1 MWQCYTFNE
10 LHWRDT
16 HSSGTPYLSVQA
28 LHLSLWQDGD
38 TISRKLNI
46 QTIAKQECHA
56 WGMLLSLV
64 SPIAQCATGGGTGN
78 LCGRTSQTAI
88 RQCGNHQEPFNC
100 ACAGQISCGAGVV
113 WSSALLVSAIGCIH
127 CPAFVVVIVTSCL
140 RPPFSTQL
148 RLHSPVSCS
157 SGMQGYEGIAVTCT
171 AQRCKDHARCAH
183 AYIWASV
190 LQGDTLM
197 SVQQGSRSA
206 HQQQHAR
213 LIG

>member
-1 MWQCYTFNE
+1 VSCGCSAWLLGSSWLEDLTLKLTGRCTAAAGLVAAPSCSLEVVCMWQCYTFNE

-113 WSSALLVSAIGCIH
+113 WSSALLACAIGCIYSSAFPVLLVELWQSL
-127 CPAFVVVIVTSCL
+127 PA
-140 RPPFSTQL
+140 R
-148 RLHSPVSCS
+148 
-157 SGMQGYEGIAVTCT
+157 
-171 AQRCKDHARCAH
+171 
-183 AYIWASV
+183 
-190 LQGDTLM
+190 
-197 SVQQGSRSA
+197 RSWV
-206 HQQQHAR
+206 
-213 LIG
+213 G